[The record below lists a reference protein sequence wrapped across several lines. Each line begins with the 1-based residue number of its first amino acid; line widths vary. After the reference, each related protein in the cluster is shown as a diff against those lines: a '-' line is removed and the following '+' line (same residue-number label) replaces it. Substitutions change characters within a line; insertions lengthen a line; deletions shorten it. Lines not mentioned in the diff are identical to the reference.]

1 MSDKIPQAPACVF
14 SLHLNL
20 DGTKENHNQLQLQY
34 HVPLDM
40 SEKDMNEYLDKIMNV
55 VNRRRD
61 LYRLDQL
68 KKAEYEG
75 RILLENSKADLIR
88 IHNQHQ
94 AAHELNG
101 GSGRYKARG
110 KDAQQVLL
118 AKNNQDNNEAY
129 LKRVR
134 TQIEALET
142 KLGITGTT
150 NC

>member
-1 MSDKIPQAPACVF
+1 MSDLPVQAPACVF

-40 SEKDMNEYLDKIMNV
+40 SEKDMNAYLDKIMAV
-55 VNRRRD
+55 VDRRRD

-68 KKAEYEG
+68 KKSEYEAKA
-75 RILLENSKADLIR
+75 LLENSKADLIR

-94 AAHELNG
+94 EAHLAKGGNG
-101 GSGRYKARG
+101 KYTAKG

-118 AKNNQDNNEAY
+118 AKNNQDANEVY
-129 LKRVR
+129 LKRIH
-134 TQIEALET
+134 TQIVALEQ
-142 KLGITGTT
+142 KLGLTSAA
-150 NC
+150 NS